1 MTSTKG
7 TLAGSIVTSWTGIG
21 RGVAYRR
28 INAGPAILIAYGSY
42 GTRLRDTAAWAT
54 ELVIAKLGAAGVG
67 HVYAAKGPADS
78 TYAAREIAN
87 TALRAHLAQLG
98 SSTAPIY
105 VIAHS
110 SGTFVAHE
118 LLSQLHA
125 AKHAATLSRIRYAN
139 LEGGETGLN
148 LALAAT
154 LARIAFVY
162 ARDPTLQSGLSKHSA
177 AMRALGTAYAAYG
190 AAFEVTVPNTGCA
203 SGAGWSL
210 HNVVIT
216 HRPHSPTKCDLAND
230 YTDFIDRPVTTEY
243 LDPLIPKS

>member
-7 TLAGSIVTSWTGIG
+7 TLASSVVTSWTGIG

-28 INAGPAILIAYGSY
+28 VNTGPAILIAYGSY

-54 ELVIAKLGAAGVG
+54 ELVLAKLGAAGVG
-67 HVYAAKGPADS
+67 HVYAASGPADS

-98 SSTAPIY
+98 SGTAPIY
-105 VIAHS
+105 VVAHS
-110 SGTFVAHE
+110 SGSFVAHE

-125 AKHAATLSRIRYAN
+125 AKHAAVLSRIRYAN
-139 LEGGETGLN
+139 LDGGATGLTRAIVAG
-148 LALAAT
+148 LG
-154 LARIAFVY
+154 RIAFVY
-162 ARDPTLQSGLSKHSA
+162 ARDPTLKSGLSQNSD
-177 AMRALGTAYAAYG
+177 AMCTFG
-190 AAFEVTVPNTGCA
+190 ATFAPYSVVFEVTVPSTGCA
-203 SGAGWSL
+203 SGARWSL

-230 YTDFIDRPVTTEY
+230 YNDFIDRPVTTEY
-243 LDPLIPKS
+243 LDPLIPKT